1 MVNYNL
7 NNNFS
12 KKDIVL
18 FILLYLSLLI
28 SFYFGENSTGGAII
42 DYNGQKNVSQ
52 DFANSFKSTLLNYD
66 NYGTRHSPILI
77 IFLSFFEKLNFSDYS
92 IRLIHLHICLLLP
105 LFFYKSLKIKFNNN
119 NKAFI
124 LLTSLIFLSPTFRS
138 LSIWPDSRIFGL
150 TFFVLSIYFLIKFEK
165 HKYLRFAYLATLF
178 LAISSYLSPNFSV
191 FGIYFLFKFFNFYSF
206 KSKEFFRIMLLNFI
220 LSLPAFYFVFILG
233 INFMNKPA
241 GIGIIEKNIFFTNIF
256 NQVMIIPTI
265 VFFYLIPLIVTK
277 VINFKIS
284 LNIKSLFITLIIFS
298 ISIINFD
305 YNYNFTG
312 GGVFFK
318 ISYFFFKNN
327 YFFYLISFLSLY
339 FLSELNKKKLINLFI
354 LALILLNNPQET
366 IYHKYYD
373 PFLIISFFLLFNF
386 DIKLKNLQI
395 KRNIVFLYLY
405 FLFFL
410 VLRFA
415 KTYV

>member
-52 DFANSFKSTLLNYD
+52 DFASSFKSTLLNYD

-119 NKAFI
+119 KAII
-124 LLTSLIFLSPTFRS
+124 LLTSLVFLSPTFRS

-150 TFFVLSIYFLIKFEK
+150 IFFVFSIYFLIKFER
-165 HKYLRFAYLATLF
+165 HQHLRLAYLAILF

-191 FGIYFLFKFFNFYSF
+191 FGIYFLFKFLNFYSL
-206 KSKEFFRIMLLNFI
+206 KSKNFLKIILLNII
-220 LSLPAFYFVFILG
+220 LALPAFYFVFILG

-241 GIGIIEKNIFFTNIF
+241 GIGITEKNIFFTNIF

-265 VFFYLIPLIVTK
+265 VVFYLIPFIVTK
-277 VINFKIS
+277 VLNFEIS
-284 LNIKSLFITLIIFS
+284 LNIKSLLLTLIIFS

-305 YNYNFTG
+305 YNYNFSG
-312 GGVFFK
+312 GGIFFK
-318 ISYFFFKNN
+318 ISYFFFQNN
-327 YFFYLISFLSLY
+327 YLFYLISFLSLY
-339 FLSELNKKKLINLFI
+339 LLSELNKKKLINLFI

-373 PFLIISFFLLFNF
+373 PFLMISFFLLFNF
-386 DIKLKNLQI
+386 DIKLENLQK

-410 VLRFA
+410 VLSFA